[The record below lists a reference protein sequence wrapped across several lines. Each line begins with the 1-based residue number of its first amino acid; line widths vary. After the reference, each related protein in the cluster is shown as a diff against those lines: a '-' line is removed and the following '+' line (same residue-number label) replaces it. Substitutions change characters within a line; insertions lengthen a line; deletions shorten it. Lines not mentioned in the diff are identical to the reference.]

1 MQPAL
6 ALGSCVVK
14 DGAPGSED
22 RIVARLRAGELAALG
37 DAYDAHHEHV
47 RAFARRLIGEEAA
60 AEDLVQ
66 ETFLALPRA
75 VRRFRGDSSL
85 RTYLTSIAIQHARHF
100 VRAAARRRAAEERLS
115 REPRTPSAT
124 PADDVSRARLAE
136 RLLRA
141 LDTLP
146 LEQRAAVVLCEVE
159 ERTSVEAAHILG
171 IPEGTVRTRLLHAK
185 RKLADVLAKE
195 GLT

>member
-1 MQPAL
+1 MPPAL
-6 ALGSCVVK
+6 ALGSCEVN
-14 DGAPGSED
+14 DDAAGSED
-22 RIVARLRAGELAALG
+22 RIVARLRAGDLAALG
-37 DAYDAHHEHV
+37 DAYDAHHAHV
-47 RAFARRLIGEEAA
+47 RAFARRLIGEEPA

-75 VRRFRGDSSL
+75 LRRFRGDSTL

-115 REPRTPSAT
+115 REPRTPSET
-124 PADDVSRARLAE
+124 PADDVSRARLAA

-159 ERTSVEAAHILG
+159 ERTSVEAARILG
-171 IPEGTVRTRLLHAK
+171 IPEGTVRTRLFHAK

-195 GLT
+195 GLR

>member
-14 DGAPGSED
+14 DAAAGSED

-47 RAFARRLIGEEAA
+47 RAFARRLIGEDAA

-75 VRRFRGDSSL
+75 VRRFRGDSTL
-85 RTYLTSIAIQHARHF
+85 RTYLMSIAIQHARHF
-100 VRAAARRRAAEERLS
+100 VRAAARRRAVEERLS
-115 REPRTPSAT
+115 REPRVPSAT
-124 PADDVSRARLAE
+124 PADDVSRARLAA

-159 ERTSVEAAHILG
+159 ERTSVEAARILG
-171 IPEGTVRTRLLHAK
+171 IPEGTVRTRLFHAK